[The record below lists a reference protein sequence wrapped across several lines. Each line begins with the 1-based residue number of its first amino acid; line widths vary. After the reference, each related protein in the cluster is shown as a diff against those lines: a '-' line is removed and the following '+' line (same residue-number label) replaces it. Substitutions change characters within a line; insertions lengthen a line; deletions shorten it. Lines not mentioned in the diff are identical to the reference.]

1 MERAN
6 EIINM
11 LLSENDYLTT
21 NAIADRLKVS
31 NKTIR
36 NEFDKI
42 EEIINKYNLELDRKP
57 GSGISII
64 GNELDII
71 SLKEVVKHIK
81 NIVPYS
87 SEERRNY
94 ILNRLFKD
102 NTNLTIRQLATE
114 LYVSKSTI
122 HKDLILVSEWL
133 SAFDLTLIKK
143 PNLGIDIEGKEQDWR
158 NAFITLL
165 SMLNNC
171 ENKDYEVND
180 NININSRLD
189 CTILN
194 KLNSINQLDYYIIE
208 RILSE
213 AEEELQYD
221 FSDEAFINLMIH
233 IALSVKR
240 KETKGSLNITKE
252 FIKQLEGKKEYQA
265 AKNIIRKINI
275 YFKVTMPEYEIYYI
289 TIHILGSKRYE
300 QMDSSIGFN
309 SDNRKEDLAI
319 TIANEIIGIIENY
332 LGIYLQEDKQFKNA
346 LMMHLSPAINRIK
359 YGLTLRNPI
368 TDDIEENYPEAY
380 GIAWLSNTIFKKYFG
395 KIISR
400 EEIGYLALHIAAA
413 IERNRR
419 PLKVIVVCS
428 SGIGTSQLL
437 ALKIKSHFN
446 DIQVLDVISALSIK
460 RMDLNG
466 VDLIISTVATNVKIP
481 QILISPLLSEKDIR
495 KLEIVINSIKNK
507 IPNLDKESV
516 IDENFIYINEQ
527 YKSKEELI
535 KNICEKLRARSYIED
550 GFLESILEREER
562 YTTEVGNGVAIPH
575 GSFKDVNVPKVVYIK
590 LKEPIKWKEE
600 MVQIVLL
607 VCTREKDTTQF
618 IKFFRNFYKLI
629 ESEEEIKKLGSYTD
643 KSIVR
648 ECLENIFYEI

>member
-36 NEFDKI
+36 NEFNKI
-42 EEIINKYNLELDRKP
+42 EEIITKYNLELDRKP
-57 GSGISII
+57 GSGVSII

-133 SAFDLTLIKK
+133 SDFDLTLIKK
-143 PNLGIDIEGKEQDWR
+143 PNLGIEIEGKEQDWR
-158 NAFITLL
+158 SAFITLL
-165 SMLNNC
+165 STLNNS
-171 ENKDYEVND
+171 ESNDYVFKDNL
-180 NININSRLD
+180 NINSRLD
-189 CTILN
+189 GTVLN
-194 KLNSINQLDYYIIE
+194 KLNSISQLDYYIIE
-208 RILSE
+208 KILSE

-233 IALSVKR
+233 IALSIKR
-240 KETKGSLNITKE
+240 KETKGSSNIAKGL
-252 FIKQLEGKKEYQA
+252 INPIEGKKEYEA
-265 AKNIIRKINI
+265 AKSIIRKINV
-275 YFKVTMPEYEIYYI
+275 YFKVKLPEYEIYYI
-289 TIHILGSKRYE
+289 TVHILGSKRYE
-300 QMDSSIGFN
+300 QIDSPIVTN
-309 SDNRKEDLAI
+309 IENKKEDLSV

-346 LMMHLSPAINRIK
+346 LIMHLSPTINRIK

-400 EEIGYLALHIAAA
+400 EELGYLALHIAAA
-413 IERNRR
+413 IERNRK
-419 PLKVIVVCS
+419 PLKVVVVCS

-437 ALKIKSHFN
+437 ALKIKRHFS

-460 RMDLNG
+460 KMDLNG

-507 IPNLDKESV
+507 TPNLDKKSV
-516 IDENFIYINEQ
+516 INEDFIYINEQ
-527 YKSKEELI
+527 YNSKEELI
-535 KNICEKLRARSYIED
+535 KDICEKLRNRSYIND
-550 GFLESILEREER
+550 GFLQSILEREEK

-575 GSFKDVNVPKVVYIK
+575 GNFKYVNAPIVVYIK
-590 LKEPIKWKEE
+590 LKEPIKWKEAQ
-600 MVQIVLL
+600 VQIVLL

-618 IKFFRNFYKLI
+618 IKFFRNFYQVL
-629 ESEEEIKKLGSYTD
+629 ESEEEIRKLASYID
-643 KSIVR
+643 RGMVKEYLDNV
-648 ECLENIFYEI
+648 FYEI

>member
-36 NEFDKI
+36 NEFNKI

-57 GSGISII
+57 GSGVSII

-133 SAFDLTLIKK
+133 SSFDLTLIKK
-143 PNLGIDIEGKEQDWR
+143 PNLGIEIEGKEQDWR

-165 SMLNNC
+165 SSLNNR
-171 ENKDYEVND
+171 ESKDYVFKD
-180 NININSRLD
+180 NLNINSRLD
-189 CTILN
+189 GTVLN
-194 KLNSINQLDYYIIE
+194 KLNSISQLDYYIIE
-208 RILSE
+208 KILSE

-233 IALSVKR
+233 IALSIKR
-240 KETKGSLNITKE
+240 KETKGSSNIAKGL
-252 FIKQLEGKKEYQA
+252 INPIEGKKEYEA
-265 AKNIIRKINI
+265 AKSIIRKINV
-275 YFKVTMPEYEIYYI
+275 YFKVKLPEYEIYYI
-289 TIHILGSKRYE
+289 TVHILGSKRYE
-300 QMDSSIGFN
+300 QIDSSVVTN
-309 SDNRKEDLAI
+309 MENRKEDLSV

-346 LMMHLSPAINRIK
+346 LIMHLSPTINRIK

-413 IERNRR
+413 IERNRK
-419 PLKVIVVCS
+419 PLKVLVVCS

-437 ALKIKSHFN
+437 ALKIKRHFS

-460 RMDLNG
+460 KMDLNG

-481 QILISPLLSEKDIR
+481 QVLISPLLSEKDVR

-507 IPNLDKESV
+507 TPILDKESV
-516 IDENFIYINEQ
+516 INEDFIYINEQ
-527 YKSKEELI
+527 YNSKEELI
-535 KNICEKLRARSYIED
+535 KNICEKLRNRSYIND
-550 GFLESILEREER
+550 GFLQSILEREEK

-575 GSFKDVNVPKVVYIK
+575 GNFKYVNVPIVVYIK
-590 LKEPIKWKEE
+590 LKKPIMWKED

-629 ESEEEIKKLGSYTD
+629 ESEEEIRRLGNYTD
-643 KSIVR
+643 KGIVR
-648 ECLENIFYEI
+648 ECLENIFYEN